1 MVSQLSLLP
10 SGLIG
15 KHLDRR
21 GIRPQNSIMDS
32 IEVVAHQL
40 IEHALA
46 IHRNVINHEG
56 MSADMSILN
65 VQAML
70 NLVVG
75 LEPGDQQSAYWKV
88 IDRLGVMP
96 LNRDSQRTI
105 FTIISDVW
113 LRIFPS
119 GLHF

>member
-1 MVSQLSLLP
+1 MLP

-15 KHLDRR
+15 EHLDRR

-56 MSADMSILN
+56 MSADMSKLAH

-70 NLVVG
+70 NLVVE

-105 FTIISDVW
+105 FSIISDIIE
-113 LRIFPS
+113 RIFLS
-119 GLHF
+119 AGLHF

>member
-1 MVSQLSLLP
+1 
-10 SGLIG
+10 
-15 KHLDRR
+15 
-21 GIRPQNSIMDS
+21 MDS
-32 IEVVAHQL
+32 MEVVAHQL

-75 LEPGDQQSAYWKV
+75 LEPGDQQSASKKV
-88 IDRLGVMP
+88 IFTVLDRLEVMP
-96 LNRDSQRTI
+96 LNRDSERMI
-105 FTIISDVW
+105 FWMMTDIME
-113 LRIFPS
+113 RIFPS
-119 GLHF
+119 AGLHF

>member
-1 MVSQLSLLP
+1 
-10 SGLIG
+10 
-15 KHLDRR
+15 
-21 GIRPQNSIMDS
+21 MDS
-32 IEVVAHQL
+32 MEVVAHQL

-75 LEPGDQQSAYWKV
+75 LEPGDQQSASKKV
-88 IDRLGVMP
+88 IFTVLDRLEVMP
-96 LNRDSQRTI
+96 LNRDSERMI
-105 FTIISDVW
+105 FWMMTDIME
-113 LRIFPS
+113 LTFPS
-119 GLHF
+119 AGLHF